1 MLFGECNPTLYRLQ
15 KVVFSM
21 TNDDLNDLRY
31 AKSLLENLGLAM
43 RISNAIGTPLEKGLA
58 MLPEGAQE
66 IINKATRKALES
78 ALDFAI
84 STLDEQPQQAANWLH
99 KTVAGVTGAAGGAFG
114 LPALAVELPLSTTII
129 LRSIA
134 DIARSEGENIKL
146 PETRLACLE
155 VFALGSSSSSDD
167 AVDSAYFAVRAALAK
182 SLSNAS
188 QYLAS
193 NSIAQKTAPPLVQFV
208 TQIAARFGIPVTQK
222 AIAQAVPVA
231 GAAGGALINTL
242 FIDHFQNM
250 SRGHFIVRRLERAYG
265 YDLVKSVYL
274 TAV

>member
-1 MLFGECNPTLYRLQ
+1 
-15 KVVFSM
+15 M

-250 SRGHFIVRRLERAYG
+250 SRGHFIVRRLERTYG
-265 YDLVKSVYL
+265 SDLVKSVYL